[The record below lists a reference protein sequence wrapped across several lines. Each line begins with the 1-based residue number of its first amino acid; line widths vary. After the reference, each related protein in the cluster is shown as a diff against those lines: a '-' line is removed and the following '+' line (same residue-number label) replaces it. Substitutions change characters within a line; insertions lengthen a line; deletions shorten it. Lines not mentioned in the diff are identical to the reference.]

1 MDRRAVAECRACYLP
16 ACSAAKAPRR
26 LFPVPCLALTCR
38 GPGPPAASF
47 SLPAP
52 GAEVAAVTFVEAQ
65 PPEALAIVAE
75 QNRQVRGA
83 AVRRRP
89 CLHMEHGLEF
99 LEPVPIV

>member
-1 MDRRAVAECRACYLP
+1 
-16 ACSAAKAPRR
+16 
-26 LFPVPCLALTCR
+26 
-38 GPGPPAASF
+38 
-47 SLPAP
+47 
-52 GAEVAAVTFVEAQ
+52 VAAVTFVEAQ

-89 CLHMEHGLEF
+89 FLHMEHGLEF